1 MYTVDELAS
10 CVCSFLYISLTLL
23 EQSYF
28 QLLKSNEMMK
38 RLLMLLLL
46 VAVCGVMYA
55 QPKPI
60 VVELWPHGAPK
71 ENGLTG
77 PEQPLENGRVANI
90 SRAVLY
96 VYPST
101 RPGAPAVISC
111 PGGGYRRLAM
121 NHEGHDMATW
131 FNKQGIT
138 YAVLKYRMPNGDIS
152 IPLSDAL
159 QAIRT
164 MRQRAAEWHVDPHKV
179 GIMGA
184 SAGGN
189 LAAQAA
195 TQFTSEEDRPDFQI
209 LFYAFLSMNQRMAA
223 ALLGGDESEESVNRY
238 WASKQVKELTPPAFI
253 LCSAD
258 DRTVPCENSID
269 YFMALRQYGIPAAL
283 HIYPTGGHGWGYEE
297 WMPYKREWTAELE
310 RWLEQWT
317 K

>member
-1 MYTVDELAS
+1 
-10 CVCSFLYISLTLL
+10 
-23 EQSYF
+23 
-28 QLLKSNEMMK
+28 MMK
-38 RLLMLLLL
+38 RILTLALLLL
-46 VAVCGVMYA
+46 VAGYAVA

-60 VVELWPHGAPK
+60 EIDLWPNGAPK

-90 SRAVLY
+90 SRATLY
-96 VYPST
+96 IYPAPT
-101 RPGAPAVISC
+101 KNAPAIISC

-138 YAVLKYRMPNGDIS
+138 YAVLKYRMPNGDIA
-152 IPLSDAL
+152 IPISDAL
-159 QAIRT
+159 QAVRT
-164 MRQRAAEWHVDPHKV
+164 LRERADEWNIDPQKV

-209 LFYAFLSMNQRMAA
+209 LFYPFIMMSKWHAQS
-223 ALLGGDESEESVNRY
+223 LLMGDASDEAVDRY
-238 WASKQVKELTPPAFI
+238 WASKQVKENTPPAFL

-258 DRTVPCENSID
+258 DRTVPCQNSIE
-269 YFMALRQYGIPAAL
+269 YFQALRAKGIQATL
-283 HIYPTGGHGWGYEE
+283 HIYPSGGHGWGYEE

-310 RWLEQWT
+310 RWIEQWT
-317 K
+317 R

>member
-1 MYTVDELAS
+1 
-10 CVCSFLYISLTLL
+10 
-23 EQSYF
+23 
-28 QLLKSNEMMK
+28 MMK
-38 RLLMLLLL
+38 RILTLALLLL
-46 VAVCGVMYA
+46 VAGYAVA

-60 VVELWPHGAPK
+60 EIDLWPNGAPK

-90 SRAVLY
+90 SRATLY
-96 VYPST
+96 IYPAPT
-101 RPGAPAVISC
+101 KNAPAIISC

-138 YAVLKYRMPNGDIS
+138 YAVLKYRMPNGDIA
-152 IPLSDAL
+152 IPISDAL

-164 MRQRAAEWHVDPHKV
+164 LRERAEEWNIDPEKV

-195 TQFTSEEDRPDFQI
+195 TQFTSEEDRPDFQV
-209 LFYAFLSMNQRMAA
+209 LFYASLTMSKSAA
-223 ALLGGDESEESVNRY
+223 QSLLGGDESEEAIDRY
-238 WASKQVKELTPPAFI
+238 WPTKQVKENTPPAFL

-258 DRTVPCENSID
+258 DRTVRVQNSIE
-269 YFMALRQYGIPAAL
+269 YFQALHAKGIQATL
-283 HIYPTGGHGWGYEE
+283 HIYPSGGHGWGYEE

-317 K
+317 R

>member
-1 MYTVDELAS
+1 
-10 CVCSFLYISLTLL
+10 
-23 EQSYF
+23 
-28 QLLKSNEMMK
+28 MK
-38 RLLMLLLL
+38 RLLTLLLL
-46 VAVCGVMYA
+46 MTAVGYAVA
-55 QPKPI
+55 QPQPI
-60 VVELWPHGAPK
+60 VVDLWPNGAPK

-90 SRAVLY
+90 SRATLY
-96 VYPST
+96 IYPSPT
-101 RPGAPAVISC
+101 PNAPAIISC

-152 IPLSDAL
+152 IPISDAL
-159 QAIRT
+159 EAIRT
-164 MRQRAAEWHVDPHKV
+164 LRVRASEWNIDPAKV

-195 TQFTSEEDRPDFQI
+195 TQFTAKENRPDFQI
-209 LFYAFLSMNQRMAA
+209 LFYPFITMSKWHAKS
-223 ALLGGDESEESVNRY
+223 LLMGDESDEAVNRY
-238 WASKQVKELTPPAFI
+238 WASKQVKSDTPPAFL

-258 DRTVPCENSID
+258 DRTVPCQNSID
-269 YFMALRQYGIPAAL
+269 YFLALREKNIQAAL
-283 HIYPTGGHGWGYEE
+283 HIYPSGGHGWGYEE
-297 WMPYKREWTAELE
+297 WMSYKREWTAELE
-310 RWLEQWT
+310 QWLEQWT

>member
-1 MYTVDELAS
+1 
-10 CVCSFLYISLTLL
+10 
-23 EQSYF
+23 
-28 QLLKSNEMMK
+28 MMK
-38 RLLMLLLL
+38 RILTLALLLL
-46 VAVCGVMYA
+46 VAGYAVA

-60 VVELWPHGAPK
+60 EIDLWPNGAPK

-90 SRAVLY
+90 SRATLY
-96 VYPST
+96 IYPAPT
-101 RPGAPAVISC
+101 KNAPAIISC

-138 YAVLKYRMPNGDIS
+138 YAVLKYRMPNGDIA
-152 IPLSDAL
+152 IPISDAL
-159 QAIRT
+159 QAVRT
-164 MRQRAAEWHVDPHKV
+164 LRERADEWNIDPQKV

-195 TQFTSEEDRPDFQI
+195 TQFTSEKDRPDFQI
-209 LFYAFLSMNQRMAA
+209 LFYPFIMMSKWHAQS
-223 ALLGGDESEESVNRY
+223 LLMGDASDEAVDRY
-238 WASKQVKELTPPAFI
+238 WASKQVKENTPPAFL

-258 DRTVPCENSID
+258 DRTVPCQNSIE
-269 YFMALRQYGIPAAL
+269 YFQALRAKGIQATL
-283 HIYPTGGHGWGYEE
+283 HIYPSGGHGWGYEE

-310 RWLEQWT
+310 RWIEQWT
-317 K
+317 R

>member
-1 MYTVDELAS
+1 
-10 CVCSFLYISLTLL
+10 
-23 EQSYF
+23 
-28 QLLKSNEMMK
+28 MK
-38 RLLMLLLL
+38 RLLTLALLLL
-46 VAVCGVMYA
+46 AVGFAQA

-60 VVELWPHGAPK
+60 VVDLWPDGAPK

-90 SRAVLY
+90 SRATLY
-96 VYPST
+96 VYPASA
-101 RPGAPAVISC
+101 PDAPAIISC

-138 YAVLKYRMPNGDIS
+138 YAVLKYRMPNGDIG
-152 IPLSDAL
+152 IPISDAL

-164 MRQRAAEWHVDPHKV
+164 MRERSTEWNVDPAKV

-209 LFYAFLSMNQRMAA
+209 LFYPFVMMNKWFAKS
-223 ALLGGDESEESVNRY
+223 LLMGDESDEAVDRY
-238 WASKQVKELTPPAFI
+238 WASKQVKENTPPAFL

-258 DRTVPCENSID
+258 DRTVPCQNSIE
-269 YFMALRQYGIPAAL
+269 YFTALRAKGIQAAL
-283 HIYPTGGHGWGYEE
+283 FIYPTGGHGWGYEE

>member
-1 MYTVDELAS
+1 
-10 CVCSFLYISLTLL
+10 
-23 EQSYF
+23 
-28 QLLKSNEMMK
+28 MMK
-38 RLLMLLLL
+38 RILTLALLLL
-46 VAVCGVMYA
+46 AAGYAVA

-60 VVELWPHGAPK
+60 EIDLWPNGAPK

-90 SRAVLY
+90 SRATLY
-96 VYPST
+96 IYPAPT
-101 RPGAPAVISC
+101 KNAPAIISC

-138 YAVLKYRMPNGDIS
+138 YAVLKYRMPNGDIA
-152 IPLSDAL
+152 IPISDAL
-159 QAIRT
+159 QAVRT
-164 MRQRAAEWHVDPHKV
+164 LRERADEWNIDPQKV

-195 TQFTSEEDRPDFQI
+195 TQFTSEKDRPDFQI
-209 LFYAFLSMNQRMAA
+209 LFYPFIMMSKWHAQS
-223 ALLGGDESEESVNRY
+223 LLMGDASDEAVDRY
-238 WASKQVKELTPPAFI
+238 WASKQVKENTPPAFL

-258 DRTVPCENSID
+258 DRTVPCQNSIE
-269 YFMALRQYGIPAAL
+269 YFQALRAKGIQATL
-283 HIYPTGGHGWGYEE
+283 HIYPSGGHGWGYEE

-317 K
+317 R

>member
-1 MYTVDELAS
+1 
-10 CVCSFLYISLTLL
+10 
-23 EQSYF
+23 
-28 QLLKSNEMMK
+28 MMK
-38 RLLMLLLL
+38 RILTLALLLL
-46 VAVCGVMYA
+46 AAGYAVA

-60 VVELWPHGAPK
+60 EIDLWPNGAPK

-90 SRAVLY
+90 SRATLY
-96 VYPST
+96 IYPAPT
-101 RPGAPAVISC
+101 KNAPAIISC

-138 YAVLKYRMPNGDIS
+138 YAVLKYRMPNGDIA
-152 IPLSDAL
+152 IPISDAL
-159 QAIRT
+159 QAVRT
-164 MRQRAAEWHVDPHKV
+164 LRERADEWNIDPQKV

-209 LFYAFLSMNQRMAA
+209 LFYPFIMMSKWHAQS
-223 ALLGGDESEESVNRY
+223 LLMGDASDEAVDRY
-238 WASKQVKELTPPAFI
+238 WASKQVKENTPPAFL

-258 DRTVPCENSID
+258 DRTVPCQNSIE
-269 YFMALRQYGIPAAL
+269 YFQALRAKGIQATL
-283 HIYPTGGHGWGYEE
+283 HIYPSGGLGWGYEE

-310 RWLEQWT
+310 RWIEQWT
-317 K
+317 R

>member
-1 MYTVDELAS
+1 
-10 CVCSFLYISLTLL
+10 
-23 EQSYF
+23 
-28 QLLKSNEMMK
+28 MK
-38 RLLMLLLL
+38 RLLTLALL
-46 VAVCGVMYA
+46 VLAVATTQA
-55 QPKPI
+55 QPKAI
-60 VVELWPHGAPK
+60 VVDLWPNGAPK

-90 SRAVLY
+90 SRATLY
-96 VYPST
+96 VYPSPT
-101 RPGAPAVISC
+101 PNAPAIISC

-138 YAVLKYRMPNGDIS
+138 YAVLKYRMPNGDIE
-152 IPLSDAL
+152 IPISDAL

-164 MRQRAAEWHVDPHKV
+164 LRARAAEWNIDPAKV

-209 LFYAFLSMNQRMAA
+209 LFYASLSMSKYGAA
-223 ALLGGDESEESVNRY
+223 SLLKGDTSEEALNRY
-238 WASKQVKELTPPAFI
+238 WPSKQVKPNTPPAFL

-269 YFMALRQYGIPAAL
+269 YFRALRAQKISAAL

-297 WMPYKREWTAELE
+297 WMPYKREWTGELE
-310 RWLEQWT
+310 RWLQQWT

>member
-1 MYTVDELAS
+1 
-10 CVCSFLYISLTLL
+10 
-23 EQSYF
+23 
-28 QLLKSNEMMK
+28 MMK
-38 RLLMLLLL
+38 RILTLALLLL
-46 VAVCGVMYA
+46 TAGYAVA

-60 VVELWPHGAPK
+60 EIDLWPNGAPK

-90 SRAVLY
+90 SRATLY
-96 VYPST
+96 IYPAPT
-101 RPGAPAVISC
+101 KNAPAIISC

-131 FNKQGIT
+131 MNKQGIT
-138 YAVLKYRMPNGDIS
+138 YAVLKYRMPNGDIT
-152 IPLSDAL
+152 IPISDAL

-164 MRQRAAEWHVDPHKV
+164 LRERADEWNIDPEKV

-195 TQFTSEEDRPDFQI
+195 TQFTSEEDRPDFQV
-209 LFYAFLSMNQRMAA
+209 LFYASLAMSKSAA
-223 ALLGGDESEESVNRY
+223 QSLLGGDESEEAIDRY
-238 WASKQVKELTPPAFI
+238 WPTKQVKENTPPAFL

-258 DRTVPCENSID
+258 DRTVRVQNSIE
-269 YFMALRQYGIPAAL
+269 YFQALHAKGIQATL
-283 HIYPTGGHGWGYEE
+283 HIYPSGGHGWGYEE

-317 K
+317 R

>member
-1 MYTVDELAS
+1 
-10 CVCSFLYISLTLL
+10 
-23 EQSYF
+23 
-28 QLLKSNEMMK
+28 MMK
-38 RLLMLLLL
+38 RILTLALLLL
-46 VAVCGVMYA
+46 AAGYAVA

-60 VVELWPHGAPK
+60 EIDLWPNGAPK

-90 SRAVLY
+90 SRATLY
-96 VYPST
+96 IYPAPT
-101 RPGAPAVISC
+101 KNAPAIISC

-131 FNKQGIT
+131 MNKQGIT
-138 YAVLKYRMPNGDIS
+138 YAVLKYRMPNGDIT
-152 IPLSDAL
+152 IPISDAL

-164 MRQRAAEWHVDPHKV
+164 LRERADEWNIDPEKV

-195 TQFTSEEDRPDFQI
+195 TQFTSEEDRPDFQV
-209 LFYAFLSMNQRMAA
+209 LFYASLTMSKHAA
-223 ALLGGDESEESVNRY
+223 QSLLGGDESEEAINRY
-238 WASKQVKELTPPAFI
+238 WPTKQVKENTPPAFL

-258 DRTVPCENSID
+258 DRTVRVQNSIE
-269 YFMALRQYGIPAAL
+269 YFQALHAKGIQATL
-283 HIYPTGGHGWGYEE
+283 HIYPSGGHGWGYEE

-317 K
+317 R

>member
-1 MYTVDELAS
+1 
-10 CVCSFLYISLTLL
+10 
-23 EQSYF
+23 
-28 QLLKSNEMMK
+28 MMK
-38 RLLMLLLL
+38 RILTLALLLL
-46 VAVCGVMYA
+46 AAGYAVA

-60 VVELWPHGAPK
+60 EIDLWPNGAPK

-90 SRAVLY
+90 SRATLY
-96 VYPST
+96 IYPAPT
-101 RPGAPAVISC
+101 KNAPAIISC

-131 FNKQGIT
+131 MNKQGIT
-138 YAVLKYRMPNGDIS
+138 YAVLKYRMPNGDIT
-152 IPLSDAL
+152 IPISDAL

-164 MRQRAAEWHVDPHKV
+164 LRERADEWNIDPEKV

-195 TQFTSEEDRPDFQI
+195 TQFTSEEDRPDFQV
-209 LFYAFLSMNQRMAA
+209 LFYASLAMSKSAA
-223 ALLGGDESEESVNRY
+223 QSLLGGDESEEAIDRY
-238 WASKQVKELTPPAFI
+238 WPTKQVKENTPPAFL

-258 DRTVPCENSID
+258 DRTVRVQNSIE
-269 YFMALRQYGIPAAL
+269 YFQALRAKGIQATL
-283 HIYPTGGHGWGYEE
+283 HIYPSGGHGWGYEE

-317 K
+317 R

>member
-1 MYTVDELAS
+1 
-10 CVCSFLYISLTLL
+10 
-23 EQSYF
+23 
-28 QLLKSNEMMK
+28 MMK
-38 RLLMLLLL
+38 RILTLALLLL
-46 VAVCGVMYA
+46 AAGYAVA

-60 VVELWPHGAPK
+60 EIDLWPNGAPK

-90 SRAVLY
+90 SRATLY
-96 VYPST
+96 IYPAPT
-101 RPGAPAVISC
+101 KNAPAIISC

-138 YAVLKYRMPNGDIS
+138 YAVLKYRMPNGDIA
-152 IPLSDAL
+152 IPISDAL

-164 MRQRAAEWHVDPHKV
+164 LRERADEWNIDPQKV

-209 LFYAFLSMNQRMAA
+209 LFYPFIMMSKWLAQS
-223 ALLGGDESEESVNRY
+223 LLMGDASDEAVDRY
-238 WASKQVKELTPPAFI
+238 WASKQVKENTPPAFL

-258 DRTVPCENSID
+258 DRTVPCQNSIE
-269 YFMALRQYGIPAAL
+269 YFQALRAKGIQATL
-283 HIYPTGGHGWGYEE
+283 HIYPSGGHGGGYEE

-310 RWLEQWT
+310 QWLEQWT

>member
-1 MYTVDELAS
+1 
-10 CVCSFLYISLTLL
+10 
-23 EQSYF
+23 
-28 QLLKSNEMMK
+28 MK
-38 RLLMLLLL
+38 RLLTLCLLLL
-46 VAVCGVMYA
+46 AVGYAVA
-55 QPKPI
+55 QPKAI
-60 VVELWPHGAPK
+60 EVDLWPNGAPQ

-90 SRAVLY
+90 SRATLY
-96 VYPST
+96 IYPAPT
-101 RPGAPAVISC
+101 PNAPAIIAC

-131 FNKQGIT
+131 MNKQGIT
-138 YAVLKYRMPNGDIS
+138 YAVLKYRMPNGDIT
-152 IPLSDAL
+152 IPISDAL
-159 QAIRT
+159 KAIRT
-164 MRQRAAEWHVDPHKV
+164 LRERAAEWNIDPQKV

-209 LFYAFLSMNQRMAA
+209 LFYASLTMSKFAA
-223 ALLGGDESEESVNRY
+223 QSLLNGDESEEAIDRY
-238 WASKQVKELTPPAFI
+238 WPTKQVKENTPPAFL

-258 DRTVPCENSID
+258 DRTVRVQNSIE
-269 YFMALRQYGIPAAL
+269 YFQALRAKGIQATL

>member
-1 MYTVDELAS
+1 MRKRN
-10 CVCSFLYISLTLL
+10 LTHA
-23 EQSYF
+23 
-28 QLLKSNEMMK
+28 
-38 RLLMLLLL
+38 LLLL
-46 VAVCGVMYA
+46 AAGYAVA

-60 VVELWPHGAPK
+60 EIDLWPNGAPK

-90 SRAVLY
+90 SRATLY
-96 VYPST
+96 IYPAPT
-101 RPGAPAVISC
+101 KNAPAIISC

-138 YAVLKYRMPNGDIS
+138 YAVLKYRMPNGDIA
-152 IPLSDAL
+152 IPISDAL
-159 QAIRT
+159 QAVRT
-164 MRQRAAEWHVDPHKV
+164 LRERADEWNIDPQKV

-209 LFYAFLSMNQRMAA
+209 LFYPFIMMSKWHAQS
-223 ALLGGDESEESVNRY
+223 LLMGDASDEAVDRY
-238 WASKQVKELTPPAFI
+238 WASKQVKENTPPAFL

-258 DRTVPCENSID
+258 DRTVPCQNSIE
-269 YFMALRQYGIPAAL
+269 YFQALRAKGIQATL
-283 HIYPTGGHGWGYEE
+283 HIYPSGGHGWGYEE

-310 RWLEQWT
+310 RWIEQWT
-317 K
+317 R

>member
-1 MYTVDELAS
+1 
-10 CVCSFLYISLTLL
+10 
-23 EQSYF
+23 
-28 QLLKSNEMMK
+28 MMK
-38 RLLMLLLL
+38 RILTLALLLL
-46 VAVCGVMYA
+46 AAGYAVA

-60 VVELWPHGAPK
+60 EIDLWPNGAPK

-90 SRAVLY
+90 SRATLY
-96 VYPST
+96 IYPAAT
-101 RPGAPAVISC
+101 KNAPAIISC

-138 YAVLKYRMPNGDIS
+138 YAVLKYRMPNGDIT
-152 IPLSDAL
+152 IPISDAL

-164 MRQRAAEWHVDPHKV
+164 LRERAEEWNIDPEKV

-209 LFYAFLSMNQRMAA
+209 LFYPFIMMSKWHAQS
-223 ALLGGDESEESVNRY
+223 LLMGDASDEAVDRY
-238 WASKQVKELTPPAFI
+238 WASKQVKENTPPAFL

-258 DRTVPCENSID
+258 DRTVPCQNSIE
-269 YFMALRQYGIPAAL
+269 YFQALRAKGIQATL
-283 HIYPTGGHGWGYEE
+283 HIYPSGGHGWGYEE
-297 WMPYKREWTAELE
+297 WMPYKREWTGELE

-317 K
+317 R

>member
-1 MYTVDELAS
+1 
-10 CVCSFLYISLTLL
+10 
-23 EQSYF
+23 
-28 QLLKSNEMMK
+28 MK
-38 RLLMLLLL
+38 RLLTLCLLLL
-46 VAVCGVMYA
+46 AAGYAVA
-55 QPKPI
+55 QPKAI
-60 VVELWPHGAPK
+60 EVDLWPNGAPK

-90 SRAVLY
+90 SRATLY
-96 VYPST
+96 IYPAPT
-101 RPGAPAVISC
+101 PNAPAIIAC

-138 YAVLKYRMPNGDIS
+138 YAVLKYRMPNGDIT
-152 IPLSDAL
+152 IPISDAL
-159 QAIRT
+159 KAIRT
-164 MRQRAAEWHVDPHKV
+164 LRERAAEWNIDPAKV

-195 TQFTSEEDRPDFQI
+195 TQFTSKEDRPDFQI
-209 LFYAFLSMNQRMAA
+209 LFYASLTMSKFAA
-223 ALLGGDESEESVNRY
+223 KALLNGDESEEAINRY
-238 WASKQVKELTPPAFI
+238 WPTKQVKENTPPAFL

-269 YFMALRQYGIPAAL
+269 YFKALRAKTIEATL

-310 RWLEQWT
+310 QWLEQWT

>member
-1 MYTVDELAS
+1 
-10 CVCSFLYISLTLL
+10 
-23 EQSYF
+23 
-28 QLLKSNEMMK
+28 MMK
-38 RLLMLLLL
+38 RILTLALLLL
-46 VAVCGVMYA
+46 AAGYAVA

-60 VVELWPHGAPK
+60 EIDLWPNGAPK

-90 SRAVLY
+90 SRATLY
-96 VYPST
+96 IYPAPT
-101 RPGAPAVISC
+101 KNAPAIISC

-138 YAVLKYRMPNGDIS
+138 YAVLKYRMPNGDIA
-152 IPLSDAL
+152 IPISDAL
-159 QAIRT
+159 QAVRT
-164 MRQRAAEWHVDPHKV
+164 LRERADEWNIDPQKV

-209 LFYAFLSMNQRMAA
+209 LFYPFIMMSKWHAQS
-223 ALLGGDESEESVNRY
+223 LLMGDASDEAVDRY
-238 WASKQVKELTPPAFI
+238 WASKQVKENTPPAFL

-258 DRTVPCENSID
+258 DRTVPCQNSIE
-269 YFMALRQYGIPAAL
+269 YFQALRAKGIQATL
-283 HIYPTGGHGWGYEE
+283 HIYPSGGHGWGYEE

-310 RWLEQWT
+310 RWIEQWT
-317 K
+317 R

>member
-1 MYTVDELAS
+1 M
-10 CVCSFLYISLTLL
+10 
-23 EQSYF
+23 
-28 QLLKSNEMMK
+28 
-38 RLLMLLLL
+38 
-46 VAVCGVMYA
+46 A

-60 VVELWPHGAPK
+60 EIDLWPNGAPK

-90 SRAVLY
+90 SRATLY
-96 VYPST
+96 IYPAPT
-101 RPGAPAVISC
+101 KNAPAIISC

-131 FNKQGIT
+131 MNKQGIT
-138 YAVLKYRMPNGDIS
+138 YAVLKYRMPNGDIT
-152 IPLSDAL
+152 IPISDAL

-164 MRQRAAEWHVDPHKV
+164 LRERADEWNIDPEKV

-195 TQFTSEEDRPDFQI
+195 TQFTSEEDRPDFQV
-209 LFYAFLSMNQRMAA
+209 LFYASLTMSKSAA
-223 ALLGGDESEESVNRY
+223 QSLLGGDESDEAIDRY
-238 WASKQVKELTPPAFI
+238 WPTKQVKENTPPAFL

-258 DRTVPCENSID
+258 DRTVRVQNSIE
-269 YFMALRQYGIPAAL
+269 YFQALHAKGIQATL
-283 HIYPTGGHGWGYEE
+283 HIYPSGGHGWGYEE
-297 WMPYKREWTAELE
+297 WMPYKREWTGELE

-317 K
+317 R

>member
-1 MYTVDELAS
+1 
-10 CVCSFLYISLTLL
+10 
-23 EQSYF
+23 
-28 QLLKSNEMMK
+28 MK
-38 RLLMLLLL
+38 RLLTLCLLLL
-46 VAVCGVMYA
+46 AAGYAVA
-55 QPKPI
+55 QPKAI
-60 VVELWPHGAPK
+60 EVDLWPNGAPK

-90 SRAVLY
+90 SRATLY
-96 VYPST
+96 IYPAPT
-101 RPGAPAVISC
+101 PNAPAIIAC

-138 YAVLKYRMPNGDIS
+138 YVVLKYRMPNGDIT
-152 IPLSDAL
+152 IPISDAL
-159 QAIRT
+159 KAIRT
-164 MRQRAAEWHVDPHKV
+164 LRERAAEWNIDPQKV

-209 LFYAFLSMNQRMAA
+209 LFYASLTMSKFAA
-223 ALLGGDESEESVNRY
+223 KALLNGDESEEALNRY
-238 WASKQVKELTPPAFI
+238 WPTKQVKENTPPAFL

-258 DRTVPCENSID
+258 DRTVPCQNSIE
-269 YFMALRQYGIPAAL
+269 YFQALRAKGIQATL
-283 HIYPTGGHGWGYEE
+283 HIYPSGGHGWGYEE

-310 RWLEQWT
+310 RWIEQWT
-317 K
+317 R

>member
-1 MYTVDELAS
+1 
-10 CVCSFLYISLTLL
+10 
-23 EQSYF
+23 
-28 QLLKSNEMMK
+28 MK
-38 RLLMLLLL
+38 RLLTLCLLLL
-46 VAVCGVMYA
+46 TAGYAAA

-60 VVELWPHGAPK
+60 EVDLWPNGAPK

-90 SRAVLY
+90 SRATLY
-96 VYPST
+96 IYPAPT
-101 RPGAPAVISC
+101 PDAPAIIAC

-138 YAVLKYRMPNGDIS
+138 YAVLKYRMPNGDIT
-152 IPLSDAL
+152 IPISDAL

-164 MRQRAAEWHVDPHKV
+164 LRERAAEWNIDPAKV

-195 TQFTSEEDRPDFQI
+195 TQFTSKEDRPDFQI
-209 LFYAFLSMNQRMAA
+209 LFYASLTMSKYAA
-223 ALLGGDESEESVNRY
+223 KSLLGGDESEEAINRY
-238 WASKQVKELTPPAFI
+238 WPTKQVKENTPPAFL

-269 YFMALRQYGIPAAL
+269 YFKALRAQKIEATL

-310 RWLEQWT
+310 QWLEQWT

>member
-1 MYTVDELAS
+1 
-10 CVCSFLYISLTLL
+10 
-23 EQSYF
+23 
-28 QLLKSNEMMK
+28 MMK
-38 RLLMLLLL
+38 RILTLALLLL
-46 VAVCGVMYA
+46 AAGYAVA

-60 VVELWPHGAPK
+60 EIDLWPNGAPK

-90 SRAVLY
+90 SRATLY
-96 VYPST
+96 IYPAAT
-101 RPGAPAVISC
+101 KNAPAIISC

-138 YAVLKYRMPNGDIS
+138 YAVLKYRMPNGDIA
-152 IPLSDAL
+152 IPISDAL
-159 QAIRT
+159 QAVRT
-164 MRQRAAEWHVDPHKV
+164 LRERADEWNIDPQKV

-195 TQFTSEEDRPDFQI
+195 TQFTSEKDRPDFQI
-209 LFYAFLSMNQRMAA
+209 LFYPFIMMSKWHAQS
-223 ALLGGDESEESVNRY
+223 LLMGDASDEAVDRY
-238 WASKQVKELTPPAFI
+238 WASKQVKENTPPAFL

-258 DRTVPCENSID
+258 DRTVPCQNSIE
-269 YFMALRQYGIPAAL
+269 YFQTLRAKGIQATL
-283 HIYPTGGHGWGYEE
+283 HIYPSGGHGWGYEE
-297 WMPYKREWTAELE
+297 WMPYKREWTGELE

-317 K
+317 R

>member
-1 MYTVDELAS
+1 MNR
-10 CVCSFLYISLTLL
+10 FLTLL
-23 EQSYF
+23 LFVVLCSVVQ
-28 QLLKSNEMMK
+28 
-38 RLLMLLLL
+38 
-46 VAVCGVMYA
+46 A

-60 VVELWPHGAPK
+60 VVDLWPDGAPK

-77 PEQPLENGRVANI
+77 PEQLLENGRVANI
-90 SRAVLY
+90 SRATLY
-96 VYPST
+96 VYPAAT
-101 RPGAPAVISC
+101 PGAPAIIAC

-131 FNKQGIT
+131 FNRQGIT

-164 MRQRAAEWHVDPHKV
+164 MRQRAAEWNVAPQKV

-195 TQFTSEEDRPDFQI
+195 TQFTSAEDRPDFQI
-209 LFYAFLSMNQRMAA
+209 LFYASLTMNKSKLT
-223 ALLGGDESEESVNRY
+223 ALLAGDESEESINRY
-238 WASKQVKELTPPAFI
+238 SPTKQVKEQTPPAI
-253 LCSAD
+253 LLCSAD

-269 YFMALRQYGIPAAL
+269 YFMALREKGIAAAL
-283 HIYPTGGHGWGYEE
+283 HIYPSGGHGWGYEE

-310 RWLEQWT
+310 RWLEPWT
-317 K
+317 R

>member
-1 MYTVDELAS
+1 
-10 CVCSFLYISLTLL
+10 
-23 EQSYF
+23 
-28 QLLKSNEMMK
+28 MMK
-38 RLLMLLLL
+38 RILTLALLLL
-46 VAVCGVMYA
+46 AAGYAVA

-60 VVELWPHGAPK
+60 EIDLWPNGAPK

-90 SRAVLY
+90 SRATLY
-96 VYPST
+96 IYPAPT
-101 RPGAPAVISC
+101 KNAPAIISC

-131 FNKQGIT
+131 MNKQGIT
-138 YAVLKYRMPNGDIS
+138 YAVLKYRMPNGDIT
-152 IPLSDAL
+152 IPISDAL

-164 MRQRAAEWHVDPHKV
+164 LRERAEEWNIDPEKV

-195 TQFTSEEDRPDFQI
+195 TQFTSEKNRPDFQV
-209 LFYAFLSMNQRMAA
+209 LFYASLAMSKSAA
-223 ALLGGDESEESVNRY
+223 QSLLGGDESEEAIDRY
-238 WASKQVKELTPPAFI
+238 WPTKQVKENTPPAFL

-258 DRTVPCENSID
+258 DRTVPCQNSIE
-269 YFMALRQYGIPAAL
+269 YFQALRAKGIQATL
-283 HIYPTGGHGWGYEE
+283 HIYPSGGHGWGYEE

-317 K
+317 R

>member
-1 MYTVDELAS
+1 
-10 CVCSFLYISLTLL
+10 
-23 EQSYF
+23 
-28 QLLKSNEMMK
+28 MMK
-38 RLLMLLLL
+38 RILTLALLLL
-46 VAVCGVMYA
+46 AAGYAVA

-60 VVELWPHGAPK
+60 EIDLWPNGAPK

-90 SRAVLY
+90 SRATLY
-96 VYPST
+96 IYPAPT
-101 RPGAPAVISC
+101 KNAPAIISC

-138 YAVLKYRMPNGDIS
+138 YAVLKYRLPNGDIA
-152 IPLSDAL
+152 IPISDAL
-159 QAIRT
+159 QAVRT
-164 MRQRAAEWHVDPHKV
+164 LRERADEWNIDPQKV

-195 TQFTSEEDRPDFQI
+195 TQFTSEKNRPDFQI
-209 LFYAFLSMNQRMAA
+209 LFYPFIMMSKWHAQS
-223 ALLGGDESEESVNRY
+223 LLMGDASDEAVDRY
-238 WASKQVKELTPPAFI
+238 WASKQVKENTPPAFL

-258 DRTVPCENSID
+258 DRTVPCQNSIE
-269 YFMALRQYGIPAAL
+269 YFQALRAKGIQATL
-283 HIYPTGGHGWGYEE
+283 HIYPSGGHGWGYEE
-297 WMPYKREWTAELE
+297 WMPYKREWTGELE

-317 K
+317 R

>member
-1 MYTVDELAS
+1 
-10 CVCSFLYISLTLL
+10 
-23 EQSYF
+23 
-28 QLLKSNEMMK
+28 MMK
-38 RLLMLLLL
+38 RILTLALLLFAAGY
-46 VAVCGVMYA
+46 AVA

-60 VVELWPHGAPK
+60 EIDLWPNGAPK

-90 SRAVLY
+90 SRATLY
-96 VYPST
+96 IYPAPT
-101 RPGAPAVISC
+101 KNAPAIISC

-138 YAVLKYRMPNGDIS
+138 YAVLKYRMPNGDIT
-152 IPLSDAL
+152 IPISDAL
-159 QAIRT
+159 QAVRT
-164 MRQRAAEWHVDPHKV
+164 LRERAEEWNIDPQKV

-195 TQFTSEEDRPDFQI
+195 TQFTSEKDRPDFQI
-209 LFYAFLSMNQRMAA
+209 LFYPFIMMSKWHAQS
-223 ALLGGDESEESVNRY
+223 LLMGDASDEAVDRY
-238 WASKQVKELTPPAFI
+238 WASKQVKENTPPAFL

-258 DRTVPCENSID
+258 DRTVPCQNSIE
-269 YFMALRQYGIPAAL
+269 YFQALRAKGIQATL
-283 HIYPTGGHGWGYEE
+283 HIYPSGGHGWGYEE
-297 WMPYKREWTAELE
+297 WMPYKREWTDELE

-317 K
+317 R

>member
-1 MYTVDELAS
+1 
-10 CVCSFLYISLTLL
+10 
-23 EQSYF
+23 
-28 QLLKSNEMMK
+28 MMK
-38 RLLMLLLL
+38 RILMLALLLL
-46 VAVCGVMYA
+46 AAGYAVA

-60 VVELWPHGAPK
+60 EIDLWPNGAPK

-90 SRAVLY
+90 SRATLY
-96 VYPST
+96 IYPAPT
-101 RPGAPAVISC
+101 KNAPAIISC

-138 YAVLKYRMPNGDIS
+138 YAVLKYRMPNGDIA
-152 IPLSDAL
+152 IPISDAL
-159 QAIRT
+159 QAVRT
-164 MRQRAAEWHVDPHKV
+164 LRERADEWNIDPQKV

-195 TQFTSEEDRPDFQI
+195 TQFTSEKDRPDFQI
-209 LFYAFLSMNQRMAA
+209 LFYPFIMMSKWHAQS
-223 ALLGGDESEESVNRY
+223 LLMGDASDEAVDRY
-238 WASKQVKELTPPAFI
+238 WASKQVKENTPPAFL

-258 DRTVPCENSID
+258 DRTVPCQNSIE
-269 YFMALRQYGIPAAL
+269 YFQALRAKGIQATL
-283 HIYPTGGHGWGYEE
+283 HIYPSGGHGWGYEE
-297 WMPYKREWTAELE
+297 WMPYKRERTGELE

-317 K
+317 R

>member
-1 MYTVDELAS
+1 
-10 CVCSFLYISLTLL
+10 
-23 EQSYF
+23 
-28 QLLKSNEMMK
+28 MMK
-38 RLLMLLLL
+38 RILTLALLLL
-46 VAVCGVMYA
+46 VAGYAVA

-60 VVELWPHGAPK
+60 EIDLWPNGAPK

-90 SRAVLY
+90 SRATLY
-96 VYPST
+96 IYPAAT
-101 RPGAPAVISC
+101 KNAPAIISC

-138 YAVLKYRMPNGDIS
+138 YAVLKYRMPNGDIT
-152 IPLSDAL
+152 IPISDAL

-164 MRQRAAEWHVDPHKV
+164 LRERADEWNIDPEKV

-195 TQFTSEEDRPDFQI
+195 TQFTSEEDRPDFQV
-209 LFYAFLSMNQRMAA
+209 LFYASLAMSKSAA
-223 ALLGGDESEESVNRY
+223 QSLLGGDESEEAIDRY
-238 WASKQVKELTPPAFI
+238 WPTKQVKENTPPAFL

-258 DRTVPCENSID
+258 DRTVRVQNSIE
-269 YFMALRQYGIPAAL
+269 YFQALHAKGIQATL
-283 HIYPTGGHGWGYEE
+283 HIYPSGGHGWGYEE

-317 K
+317 R

>member
-1 MYTVDELAS
+1 
-10 CVCSFLYISLTLL
+10 
-23 EQSYF
+23 
-28 QLLKSNEMMK
+28 MK
-38 RLLMLLLL
+38 RLLTLCLLLL
-46 VAVCGVMYA
+46 AAGYAVA
-55 QPKPI
+55 QPKAI
-60 VVELWPHGAPK
+60 EVDLWPNGAPK

-90 SRAVLY
+90 SRATLY
-96 VYPST
+96 IYPAPT
-101 RPGAPAVISC
+101 PNAPAIIAC

-138 YAVLKYRMPNGDIS
+138 YAVLKYRMPNGKS
-152 IPLSDAL
+152 TIPISDAL

-164 MRQRAAEWHVDPHKV
+164 LRERAEEWNIDPQKV

-195 TQFTSEEDRPDFQI
+195 TQFTSEEDRPDFQV
-209 LFYAFLSMNQRMAA
+209 LFYASLTMSKYAA
-223 ALLGGDESEESVNRY
+223 QSLLGGDESEEAIDRY
-238 WASKQVKELTPPAFI
+238 WPTKQVKENTPPAFL

-258 DRTVPCENSID
+258 DRTVRVQNSIE
-269 YFMALRQYGIPAAL
+269 YFQALRAKGIQATL
-283 HIYPTGGHGWGYEE
+283 HIYPSGGHGWGYEE

>member
-1 MYTVDELAS
+1 
-10 CVCSFLYISLTLL
+10 
-23 EQSYF
+23 
-28 QLLKSNEMMK
+28 MMK
-38 RLLMLLLL
+38 RILTLALLLL
-46 VAVCGVMYA
+46 ATSYAVA

-60 VVELWPHGAPK
+60 EIDLWPNGAPK

-90 SRAVLY
+90 SRATLY
-96 VYPST
+96 IYPAPT
-101 RPGAPAVISC
+101 KNAPAIISC

-138 YAVLKYRMPNGDIS
+138 YAVLKYRMPNGDLA
-152 IPLSDAL
+152 IPISDAL

-164 MRQRAAEWHVDPHKV
+164 LRERADEWNIDPTKV

-195 TQFTSEEDRPDFQI
+195 TQFTSEEDRPDFQV
-209 LFYAFLSMNQRMAA
+209 LFYPFIMMSKWHAQS
-223 ALLGGDESEESVNRY
+223 LLMGDSSDEAVDRY
-238 WASKQVKELTPPAFI
+238 WASKQVKENTPPAFL

-258 DRTVPCENSID
+258 DRTVPCQNSIE
-269 YFMALRQYGIPAAL
+269 YFQALRAKGIQATL
-283 HIYPTGGHGWGYEE
+283 HIYPSGGHGWGYEE
-297 WMPYKREWTAELE
+297 WMPYKREWTGELE

-317 K
+317 R

>member
-1 MYTVDELAS
+1 
-10 CVCSFLYISLTLL
+10 
-23 EQSYF
+23 
-28 QLLKSNEMMK
+28 MMK
-38 RLLMLLLL
+38 RILTLALLLL
-46 VAVCGVMYA
+46 VAGYAVA

-60 VVELWPHGAPK
+60 EIDLWPNGAPK

-90 SRAVLY
+90 SRATLY
-96 VYPST
+96 IYPAAT
-101 RPGAPAVISC
+101 KNAPAIISC

-138 YAVLKYRMPNGDIS
+138 YAVLKYRMPNGDIA
-152 IPLSDAL
+152 IPISDAL
-159 QAIRT
+159 QAVRT
-164 MRQRAAEWHVDPHKV
+164 LRERADEWNIDPQKV

-209 LFYAFLSMNQRMAA
+209 LFYPFIMMSKWHAQS
-223 ALLGGDESEESVNRY
+223 LLMGDASDEAVDRY
-238 WASKQVKELTPPAFI
+238 WASKQVKENTPPAFL

-258 DRTVPCENSID
+258 DRTVPCQNSIE
-269 YFMALRQYGIPAAL
+269 YFQALRAKGIQATL
-283 HIYPTGGHGWGYEE
+283 HIYPSGGHGWGYEE

-310 RWLEQWT
+310 RWIEQWT
-317 K
+317 R

>member
-1 MYTVDELAS
+1 
-10 CVCSFLYISLTLL
+10 
-23 EQSYF
+23 
-28 QLLKSNEMMK
+28 MMK
-38 RLLMLLLL
+38 RILTLALLLL
-46 VAVCGVMYA
+46 AAGYAVA

-60 VVELWPHGAPK
+60 EIDLWPNGAPK

-90 SRAVLY
+90 SRATLY
-96 VYPST
+96 IYPAPT
-101 RPGAPAVISC
+101 KNAPAIISC

-131 FNKQGIT
+131 MNKQGIT
-138 YAVLKYRMPNGDIS
+138 YAVLKYRMPNGDIA
-152 IPLSDAL
+152 IPISDAL

-164 MRQRAAEWHVDPHKV
+164 LRERADEWNIDPEKV

-195 TQFTSEEDRPDFQI
+195 TQFTSEEDRPDFQV
-209 LFYAFLSMNQRMAA
+209 LFYASLAMSKSAA
-223 ALLGGDESEESVNRY
+223 QSLLGGDESEEAIDRY
-238 WASKQVKELTPPAFI
+238 WPTKQVKENTPPAFL

-258 DRTVPCENSID
+258 DRTVRVQNSIE
-269 YFMALRQYGIPAAL
+269 YFQALHAKGIQATL
-283 HIYPTGGHGWGYEE
+283 HIYPSGGHGWGYEE

-317 K
+317 R

>member
-1 MYTVDELAS
+1 
-10 CVCSFLYISLTLL
+10 
-23 EQSYF
+23 
-28 QLLKSNEMMK
+28 MMK
-38 RLLMLLLL
+38 RILTLALLLL
-46 VAVCGVMYA
+46 AAGYAVA

-60 VVELWPHGAPK
+60 EIDLWPNGAPK

-90 SRAVLY
+90 SRATLY
-96 VYPST
+96 IYPAPT
-101 RPGAPAVISC
+101 KNAPAIISC

-131 FNKQGIT
+131 MNKQGIT
-138 YAVLKYRMPNGDIS
+138 YAVLKYRMPNGDIT
-152 IPLSDAL
+152 IPISDAL

-164 MRQRAAEWHVDPHKV
+164 LRERAEEWNIDPEKV

-195 TQFTSEEDRPDFQI
+195 TQFTSEEDRPDFQV
-209 LFYAFLSMNQRMAA
+209 LFYASLAMSKSAA
-223 ALLGGDESEESVNRY
+223 QSLLGGDESEEAIDRY
-238 WASKQVKELTPPAFI
+238 WPTKQVKENTPPAFL

-258 DRTVPCENSID
+258 DRTVRVQNSIE
-269 YFMALRQYGIPAAL
+269 YFQALHAKGIQATL
-283 HIYPTGGHGWGYEE
+283 HIYPSGGHGWGYEE

-317 K
+317 R